1 MCVCVDKTKI
11 ILHGLHKELI
21 FISTP
26 LYTYLPSQRE
36 LELQRRLSEA
46 SDREYAN
53 RQENLRLE
61 RLAEQLHVQKKALDH
76 REFDLENFGGDMS
89 DDKMAE
95 LRER

>member
-1 MCVCVDKTKI
+1 MLCTCMYTFMH
-11 ILHGLHKELI
+11 ILSVEKGFCKELI
-21 FISTP
+21 FISTS

-61 RLAEQLHVQKKALDH
+61 RLAEQLHVQN

>member
-1 MCVCVDKTKI
+1 M
-11 ILHGLHKELI
+11 LI
-21 FISTP
+21 KPKYTTWSSQGID
-26 LYTYLPSQRE
+26 LYFHPSTYLPSQRE